1 MSTYYRNRRT
11 SNGRLAGRSTVPVLG
26 GIDLLLNETRKTNE
40 LLRSIVKNTT
50 PPTPPKLFR
59 VGYVMSMRARR
70 PDQVHSLTD
79 TDVRMLPK
87 RFLEDEWEDL
97 SIPVG
102 TIDVQL
108 KRANGEKQQWELTKQ
123 GSQQIEKES
132 QQEAKYRLSEKYR
145 LSR

>member
-1 MSTYYRNRRT
+1 
-11 SNGRLAGRSTVPVLG
+11 
-26 GIDLLLNETRKTNE
+26 
-40 LLRSIVKNTT
+40 
-50 PPTPPKLFR
+50 
-59 VGYVMSMRARR
+59 
-70 PDQVHSLTD
+70 
-79 TDVRMLPK
+79 MLPK